1 MHILYFI
8 YAVLTT
14 YLVLHYIESVLT
26 VTLILVTLHL
36 QLHCVPRGHNK
47 SRRRELH
54 LAPPRRGLSLTTVH
68 YSAYATAGAR
78 LQPFR
83 V

>member
-1 MHILYFI
+1 MHSNQMHILYFI

-36 QLHCVPRGHNK
+36 QLHSTLR
-47 SRRRELH
+47 
-54 LAPPRRGLSLTTVH
+54 
-68 YSAYATAGAR
+68 SART
-78 LQPFR
+78 QQ